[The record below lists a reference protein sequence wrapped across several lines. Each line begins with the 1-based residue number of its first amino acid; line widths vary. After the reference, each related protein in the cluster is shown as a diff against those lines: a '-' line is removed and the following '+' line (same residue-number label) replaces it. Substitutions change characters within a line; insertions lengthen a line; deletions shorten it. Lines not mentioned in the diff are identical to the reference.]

1 MAHNLCQMFCGWR
14 LVGSKPSMVN
24 LGSGILEIDAISGK
38 CLFEGRNIDQLTI
51 ASELCASVQHH
62 LAATKTPIATLT
74 GASLVVT
81 LSFSVVPW
89 NETTRETFLAA
100 GKIVRTKE
108 MNRCVM
114 KCQSQVTTDDA
125 TYRSELT
132 EVQEWPL
139 DWPGDTSATLDSNAR
154 QIGNRGHFAKKFCL

>member
-1 MAHNLCQMFCGWR
+1 MRKGKLQNVAHNLCQMFCGWR

-89 NETTRETFLAA
+89 NETTRETFYAA
-100 GKIVRTKE
+100 GKIIRMKE

-139 DWPGDTSATLDSNAR
+139 DWPVDTSATPDSNADER
-154 QIGNRGHFAKKFCL
+154 SKY